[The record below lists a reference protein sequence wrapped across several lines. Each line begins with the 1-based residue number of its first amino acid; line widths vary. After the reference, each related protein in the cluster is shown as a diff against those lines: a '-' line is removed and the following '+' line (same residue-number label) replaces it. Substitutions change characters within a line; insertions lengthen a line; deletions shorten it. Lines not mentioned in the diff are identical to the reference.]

1 MTVCKLSIYLAYGM
15 LLYTFASIYYLL
27 MTRNIGT
34 PFNDSLTIEQ
44 LRIKKESVDVRKRVF
59 YMGLTIGIIVCII
72 FQPFKAC

>member
-1 MTVCKLSIYLAYGM
+1 M

-59 YMGLTIGIIVCII
+59 YMGLMIGILVCII
-72 FQPFKAC
+72 FKPFKKC

>member
-59 YMGLTIGIIVCII
+59 YMGLMIGILVCII
-72 FQPFKAC
+72 FKPFKKC